1 MPFSNVNILDFLDDF
16 GEVPLDF
23 LLRSF
28 SCPLN
33 LEIEDFLRSKAL
45 DFALQKI
52 SMTYLVFNENN
63 QLLGYYTLTHKSIL
77 IPCVNLSKTSQ
88 KKIGR
93 FSNLEQEAQSYQSSA
108 FLIAQLGKNMSI
120 AEGKTIKGSE
130 LLQCSF
136 DVLKKVQRLIGGG
149 IVFLECEDTPKLI
162 NFYQQNKFKE
172 YNMRIASNG
181 VVYHQLLAL
190 L

>member
-1 MPFSNVNILDFLDDF
+1 MPFSNVNILDILDDF
-16 GEVPLDF
+16 GEVFLGE

-33 LEIEDFLRSKAL
+33 LEIEDFLQTKAI
-45 DFALQKI
+45 DFALKKI

-77 IPCVNLSKTSQ
+77 IPSVNLSKTSQ
-88 KKIGR
+88 KKIER
-93 FSNLEQEAQSYQSSA
+93 FSSLESDVQSYQASA

-120 AEGKTIKGSE
+120 ADGMAIKGNE
-130 LLQCSF
+130 LLKCSF
-136 DVLKKVQRLIGGG
+136 DVLRKVQRLIGGG

-162 NFYQQNKFKE
+162 NFYLQNNFKE

-190 L
+190 F

>member
-1 MPFSNVNILDFLDDF
+1 MPFSNVNILDFLDNF
-16 GEVPLDF
+16 GEVPLNI

-33 LEIEDFLRSKAL
+33 WEIEDFLLTKAV
-45 DFALQKI
+45 DFALKKI
-52 SMTYLVFNENN
+52 SMTYLVFNEDN

-77 IPCVNLSKTSQ
+77 IPSANLSKTSQ

-93 FSNLEQEAQSYQSSA
+93 FSSLEQEAQSYQTSA
-108 FLIAQLGKNMSI
+108 FLIAQLGKNMSF
-120 AEGKTIKGSE
+120 ANGKAIKGNE
-130 LLQCSF
+130 LLQCAF
-136 DVLKKVQRLIGGG
+136 DVLSKVQRLIGGG
-149 IVFLECEDTPKLI
+149 IVFLECGENLKLI

-172 YNMRIASNG
+172 YNTRIASNG
-181 VVYHQLLAL
+181 ILYHQLLAL